1 MLNLK
6 RIGAITT
13 CASCKSIQQRYVGE
27 ADRSVAHAIP
37 WKSKNASAVRSFM
50 RVHNSFFFFFLLSRA
65 TTRNDLLARNNR
77 LFDTAPS
84 SVRLKEER
92 CTGNLTSS
100 LSLSPSLVFYSFP
113 TYGWIKGES
122 HRYVPLRLPR
132 CLLRMFSPDI
142 SRSPPRGVP
151 GMSRIVSL
159 LSWHIPTLS
168 SLRHTLTHLHTV
180 LSFLPVLFS
189 RYSVC

>member
-37 WKSKNASAVRSFM
+37 RKSKNASAVRSFM
-50 RVHNSFFFFFLLSRA
+50 RVHDSFFFFLLSRI

-77 LFDTAPS
+77 PFDTAPS

-122 HRYVPLRLPR
+122 HRCVPLRLPR

-159 LSWHIPTLS
+159 LS
-168 SLRHTLTHLHTV
+168 
-180 LSFLPVLFS
+180 
-189 RYSVC
+189 

>member
-37 WKSKNASAVRSFM
+37 RKSKNASAVRLCVFTI
-50 RVHNSFFFFFLLSRA
+50 VFFFFFFFFLLYSRA

-122 HRYVPLRLPR
+122 HRCVPLRLPR

-159 LSWHIPTLS
+159 LS
-168 SLRHTLTHLHTV
+168 
-180 LSFLPVLFS
+180 
-189 RYSVC
+189 